1 MNKLARQIAEILYK
15 KDPVDIGTVENN
27 LVDEYYDEADAIA
40 YNFELG
46 NIKSKDDLRE
56 CFKDVFIEFFSFEVE
71 ISDEIINA
79 VYELLNK

>member
-27 LVDEYYDEADAIA
+27 LVDEYYDESDAIA

-71 ISDEIINA
+71 ISDEIIDA
-79 VYELLNK
+79 VYELLNN